1 MPLLASAYSEA
12 RLDLSKLDKDI
23 KAATAKIEKA
33 AKAIERK
40 LKLKVDIDT
49 KAAEQKLKRFE
60 RSVDQTRRRL
70 EARSID
76 LDVNVSGDIAGAT
89 DAGRAARE
97 SAQRGFGDG
106 DLVATVDLNTRP
118 LDRALRVV
126 QAKLK
131 ALAAK
136 RYKVQVDLDYDE
148 RGFARLRDTIVGAKE
163 SRRLKVAVDYDIDTA
178 AATAEVAKARA
189 ELSGLLAETDAA
201 VNTAVAISVELRG
214 GAAVLAEIAAIDA
227 ALAAL
232 PGDVNVGIDSR
243 GGVPG
248 VGATTPQLG
257 AETLVQELQDAG
269 IEVANL
275 IQGADALRSLFNY
288 DFSPVIKEQVPEFA
302 RALASKTRTAITD
315 SIASLKDQAV
325 NISAEGDAGVIARA
339 KAVSEALRTIPETI
353 TTRYTVEADRFNDES
368 IRRVVL
374 TAGEAREAAEEVV
387 EQRSLARGLKRRT
400 EGQALRAAQYEKF
413 AAEAEKQAVS
423 LADKAARNLD
433 NRQAQLD
440 ATAAR
445 ATADRRRVNFER
457 LQRGTAA
464 LQARAEAAE
473 KELAADLR
481 TSQLEDR
488 QLNITTRWEGY
499 ARFIAQLAPANR
511 ALDELEATREVGIDV
526 DGFNAKLA
534 RAREILF
541 QFDREE
547 VTATLGLDGGALFAN
562 LTRIERELGSLDGR
576 QVTAEFDLDGLTA
589 SSAELAVFA
598 RQLEL
603 IDNSE
608 IDVGIDVKGLRRALV
623 ELAKLQAAKIAAS
636 GDVTINVDVDRGT
649 LPRTLASVARGVG
662 GLVSSIGR
670 GLSAAV
676 GGLSSVGEAGSAVGK
691 QIQEGFSAAGNQIA
705 DFAQQAGKL
714 AGAVSSAAGPVGSAV
729 AAIVGALAGPALVG
743 TIVGAVAALAGPVIA
758 GVGGLIGGAIAF
770 LGASAVA
777 GLAAGGLPI
786 AAVLLGPAK
795 EELKKLLTPLKNQLL
810 EAFAPTTD
818 LIVQRIAPAFAAVAS
833 QLIPVV
839 AKVSEGF
846 ITPIADSLFT
856 LFANPALADAI
867 TRLSEPMGAGIASL
881 IDTFAKY
888 VPLFTDIALKIG
900 PPITEAV
907 DAIID
912 VVLTLGAVF
921 ADDIAGAFQIIADL
935 FTNLRP
941 VLAGFA
947 PLLTPL
953 VGLLAALVQ
962 ALIEASAGVEAK
974 MGPIGDVIDD
984 IAAAI
989 PAAIPGLIAL
999 GQLFVSLL
1007 PLVEGAIRGFP
1018 FFAAAVTST
1027 FAVVAGAVYVVLKV
1041 FGLLSKGVTGVL
1053 DFIIAAA
1060 ARFLDGLAT
1069 VIEAVDGFI
1078 PGLEGIADA
1087 ARNGADTLDQ
1097 TRESIRG
1104 VGNDIFDA
1112 GDLAYAAAN
1121 NFGNMTDTALGL
1133 GDSLK
1138 PVGDAALTAQQK
1150 IAALDASLRTG
1161 KIGFAEY
1168 ADAVGTVD
1176 SAGIAFAG
1184 VIDGLVKRAGEG
1196 AFAIGT
1202 FAADVEQSLGSAAD
1216 YVETFTI
1223 KDPVGQLREDRDR
1236 ARAMQDLE
1244 RQSARDVEQ
1253 IGRNVEDYEQAIR
1266 DAAEIRAEAPKQYT
1280 FGARNFNRALFED
1293 AAKRQQEYDER
1304 LADAERNISD
1314 RARSIEDARR
1324 AAEDSAIALEDAKY
1338 DAIFGE
1344 PEDIEVKSINIQA
1357 ALEREGKKIGDTAA
1371 QTLTLIQIR
1380 SKGLD
1385 FDPLADFLEKLDP
1398 EQFQQAIDQ
1407 LGGVES
1413 EAFAAAAAKLNAE
1426 VDKGNTSFAQGLA
1439 DRRNLIK
1446 EESLRIQR
1454 LTDLTNAGALA
1465 LVEDLSKIESAAE
1478 FNAVFESAQN
1488 GPGGLAGAEAQ
1499 LDSIVDVELPALMA
1513 QAEAAGLKVST
1524 ATEEAFNKGVTAAQT
1539 AAAAKF
1545 GKEGLGAFSIFG
1557 DAGAGGNGPGGLRG
1571 LIGLDP
1577 EGAASDAAAAG
1588 GAAAGALIEGF
1599 TGEFATER
1607 GQAVAKGISALAADV
1622 ETGPWATAGR
1632 TSATAFTEAFG
1643 TTLTSGG
1650 GVGAG
1655 GIFGPNGAGGSG
1667 ALGPVSGLVA
1677 KIRSNTQPFS
1687 FAGVALGA
1695 AVVGGIIGA
1704 ILARVPLVLLA
1715 VQTLA
1720 LATLRATGQWGSA
1733 GSALAAAF
1741 LTALANTI
1749 IAAASTVSNAVQQLV
1764 SQLNLNVL
1772 VGAGVNIGTAI
1783 VAGLIQGILNG
1794 REGVENAARII
1805 ARAAADASAKELGI
1819 NSPSKVFM
1827 ELGASTAEGFAL
1839 GVQQGAVGIGSG
1851 VGAALT
1857 GQVSTATTQA
1867 VYNQQQSTTTTD
1879 QSVTESNVFY
1889 VSNPDPYATAAEIAQ
1904 RQRSRRYLN
1913 GGKR

>member
-368 IRRVVL
+368 IRRGVL
-374 TAGEAREAAEEVV
+374 AAGEAREAAEEVV

-839 AKVSEGF
+839 ASVSEAF
-846 ITPIADSLFT
+846 ITPITDSLFN
-856 LFANPALADAI
+856 LFASPALADAI
-867 TRLSEPMGAGIASL
+867 TRLSVPMAEGISSI

-888 VPLFTDIALKIG
+888 VPLFTDIALQIG
-900 PPITEAV
+900 PPITDAV
-907 DAIID
+907 NSILE
-912 VVLTLGAVF
+912 VVFTLGEVF
-921 ADDIAGAFQIIADL
+921 AGDIAGAFRVIGDL
-935 FTNLRP
+935 FNDIRP
-941 VLAGFA
+941 TLASLG
-947 PLLTPL
+947 PILEPL
-953 VGLLAALVQ
+953 VGLLAALIKAFVD
-962 ALIEASAGVEAK
+962 ASAGIEATV
-974 MGPIGDVIDD
+974 GPIGPIIDD
-984 IAAAI
+984 IAAAV
-989 PAAIPGLIAL
+989 PQAVPGLIAL
-999 GQLFVSLL
+999 GQAFVQLL
-1007 PLVEGAIRGFP
+1007 GYLPEIIAAFGV
-1018 FFAAAVTST
+1018 FAATVTATMAV
-1027 FAVVAGAVYVVLKV
+1027 AAGAVYVVLKAVGILAKGITGFVDLAFGV
-1041 FGLLSKGVTGVL
+1041 FADLL
-1053 DFIIAAA
+1053 
-1060 ARFLDGLAT
+1060 
-1069 VIEAVDGFI
+1069 
-1078 PGLEGIADA
+1078 GIAGTVAGALGLDDFGNSLSA
-1087 ARNGADTLDQ
+1087 ASVSLDLARAEA
-1097 TRESIRG
+1097 TEF
-1104 VGNDIFDA
+1104 GNAMFDA
-1112 GDLAYAAAN
+1112 GDAAYGAAN
-1121 NFGNMTDTALGL
+1121 GFGNATDTALGL